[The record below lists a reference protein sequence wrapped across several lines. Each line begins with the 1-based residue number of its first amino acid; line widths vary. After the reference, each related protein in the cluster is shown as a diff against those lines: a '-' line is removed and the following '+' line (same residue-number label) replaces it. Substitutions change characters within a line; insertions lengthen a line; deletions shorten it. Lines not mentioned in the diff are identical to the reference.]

1 MDPTLLAAII
11 FIVSAWVCYS
21 IGVWGEKLTG
31 KLRLWHLIF
40 FWIGFAADTTGTTLM
55 SRMSGAFQF
64 NIHGISGVAA
74 IALMLVHAGWASAVL
89 ARKNQSAILSFH
101 RFSVFVWVVW
111 QIPFLTG
118 VILAMRA

>member
-1 MDPTLLAAII
+1 MNPALLSAIV

-21 IGVWGEKLTG
+21 IGVWGEKFTG
-31 KLRLWHLIF
+31 RLRPWHLRF

-55 SRMSGAFQF
+55 SRISGAFAF
-64 NIHGISGVAA
+64 NLHGVSGVGA
-74 IALMLVHAGWASAVL
+74 IALMLVHAVWATAVL
-89 ARKNQSAILSFH
+89 VRRNQRAILSFH

>member
-31 KLRLWHLIF
+31 RLRPWHLVF

-55 SRMSGAFQF
+55 SSLSGAFKF

-74 IALMLVHAGWASAVL
+74 ILLMLIHAVWASAVL
-89 ARKNQSAILSFH
+89 VRRNRPAILSFH

-118 VILAMRA
+118 VVLAMRA